1 MSFEPGQR
9 VTVLTYDGR
18 VIGDGVVADMRP
30 AVGFECMRDAYK
42 ANPTVTWVRMTVSG
56 ETSTQEWPNER
67 ILVRS

>member
-1 MSFEPGQR
+1 MTRFEPGQR

-30 AVGFECMRDAYK
+30 ALVCLRDAHK
-42 ANPTVTWVRMTVSG
+42 ANPTMTWVRMTISG
-56 ETSTQEWPNER
+56 ETSTQEWPNGR